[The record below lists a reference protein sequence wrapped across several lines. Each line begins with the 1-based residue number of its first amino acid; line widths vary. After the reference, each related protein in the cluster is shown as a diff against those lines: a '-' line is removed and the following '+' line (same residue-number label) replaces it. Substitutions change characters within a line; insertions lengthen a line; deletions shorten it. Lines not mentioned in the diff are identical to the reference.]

1 MSIDQLVLESHKSI
15 YKLIVEYKNLTKDE
29 KIKNIEFR
37 CNDIECTK
45 EWINT
50 MEIEFT
56 GDEEDHKKLI
66 NDCIKQLKKFKLEES
81 KKEIMNKI
89 KEYES
94 KGLLE
99 ESIKLPKNL

>member
-1 MSIDQLVLESHKSI
+1 MEF
-15 YKLIVEYKNLTKDE
+15 KNLSNDE

-45 EWINT
+45 EWINI
-50 MEIEFT
+50 MEIEFAF
-56 GDEEDHKKLI
+56 DEEDHKKLI
-66 NDCIKQLKKFKLEES
+66 NDCIKELKKFKLEES

-89 KEYES
+89 KQYES

-99 ESIKLPKNL
+99 ESIKLAQKLIELQKRYKTIIVFRKEVI